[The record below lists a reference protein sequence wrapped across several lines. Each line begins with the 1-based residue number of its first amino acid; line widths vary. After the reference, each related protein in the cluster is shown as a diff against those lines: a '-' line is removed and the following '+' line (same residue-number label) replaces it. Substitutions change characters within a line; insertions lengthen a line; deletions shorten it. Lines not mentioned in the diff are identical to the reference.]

1 MHCFGLGGKLW
12 VGSKV
17 KILAINMKFLDRS
30 HIDASHPPHVLLIN
44 EPIMYLTNYYIYS
57 NNSVFQK

>member
-17 KILAINMKFLDRS
+17 KILAINMKFLDRL
-30 HIDASHPPHVLLIN
+30 HIDASHPPRVAD
-44 EPIMYLTNYYIYS
+44 
-57 NNSVFQK
+57 K